1 MNLATGVA
9 REMTGVEE
17 GDGASFHLLF
27 DLAQREMCA
36 FVLASMEL
44 FGLEIVSEAEDS
56 WLDAL
61 NRIDFEMPPT
71 PKVWRKVTI
80 HAAKQLAAEI
90 IMRRANE
97 PDARLDR
104 A

>member
-17 GDGASFHLLF
+17 SDGASVNLII

-36 FVLASMEL
+36 FVLASVEL

-61 NRIDFEMPPT
+61 NRIDFDMPPT
-71 PKVWRKVTI
+71 SKVWRKVTI
-80 HAAKQLAAEI
+80 HAAKQLASEI
-90 IMRRANE
+90 ITRRANE
-97 PDARLDR
+97 PNAQLDR